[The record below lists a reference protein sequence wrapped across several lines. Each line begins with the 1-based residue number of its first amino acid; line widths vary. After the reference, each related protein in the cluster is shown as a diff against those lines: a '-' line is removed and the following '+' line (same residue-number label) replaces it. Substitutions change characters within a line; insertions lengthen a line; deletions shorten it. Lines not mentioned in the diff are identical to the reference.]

1 MPIIPVA
8 ERTWAAVTPASTYL
22 FGVETDTGTAPDTDA
37 GDVRLVQWYWGP
49 RLPEAALAEAA
60 LPPTPRQR
68 SGFHDP
74 RDIHELLPVD
84 GGRRWGVPSL
94 QAFYEGGVRSVELSF
109 AEAVAGTDEIELV
122 LRDETYGLRVGVHV
136 RCADGTDVVER
147 WVTVANEGAA
157 PVRFGRLDS
166 GSWAVPERSAY
177 RCTGV
182 YGAWAYETQ
191 LQRAELP
198 VGETT
203 FTSRTGTTSH
213 RANPWIMVDAGD
225 ATEESGEVWAVAL
238 AWSGSWR
245 LTAQHRP
252 EGDLAVT
259 CGFGHDGPSVHL
271 APGERL
277 RTPSALGL
285 YGDGGYGAASRAWHA
300 YTRGH
305 VLPAPRE
312 ERPVLYNSWEATGF
326 DVSESGQLE
335 LAARAAE
342 VGAELFVVDDGWFGT
357 RDRDSRGLGDWWPN
371 PGRFPDGLT
380 RLFDGVRALG
390 MAAGL
395 WVEPEMVNPDSDL
408 YRDRPDWVL
417 HHPGRRRDTMRNQ
430 LVLNFARTDVREWA
444 IGWLDALVGEYHLAY
459 LKWDMNRSF
468 SQAGWPEAG
477 ERADMLWSEHT
488 DGVYA
493 VMDELRRRRPG
504 LRIESCSGGGGR
516 VDLGVLRRTD
526 QVWTS
531 DNTDARDRQAIQHGF
546 SYLYPAGTMSA
557 WVTDS
562 PNPHTRRRVPLR
574 YRFHVAMAGVLG
586 LGGNLTAWSAEEFD
600 EAAGLVEAYK
610 AIRPVVQH
618 GRLHRLGG
626 TPGLTASAVQY
637 VLDDRVVV
645 LAYNPFSPDRR
656 APRRLRLAGLDPE
669 AVYEVVTSEA
679 GATAP
684 VGSRRHG
691 RTLTAL
697 GLILPSFLPNGPDY
711 RSELL
716 ELRRVRTP

>member
-1 MPIIPVA
+1 MSIIPVA
-8 ERTWAAVTPASTYL
+8 EHTWAAVTPASTYL
-22 FGVETDTGTAPDTDA
+22 FGVETD
-37 GDVRLVQWYWGP
+37 GDDLRVVQWYWGP

-60 LPPTPRQR
+60 LLVPPRQG
-68 SGFHDP
+68 SSFLDP
-74 RDIHELLPVD
+74 RDIDELLPVD

-94 QAFYEGGVRSVELSF
+94 QATYEGGVRSVELAFS
-109 AEAVAGTDEIELV
+109 EAVPGPDEIELV
-122 LRDETYGLRVGVHV
+122 LRDEAHGLRVGLHV
-136 RCADGTDVVER
+136 RCAGDTDVIER
-147 WVTVANEGAA
+147 WVTVANEGTA

-166 GSWAVPERSAY
+166 GSWVIPEQPAY

-182 YGAWAYETQ
+182 FGAWARETQ

-203 FTSRTGTTSH
+203 FTSRTGATSH
-213 RANPWIMVDAGD
+213 RANPWIMIDAGD
-225 ATEESGEVWAVAL
+225 ATEESGEVWTVAL

-245 LTAQHRP
+245 LTAQRRP
-252 EGDLAVT
+252 EGDVAVT
-259 CGFGHDGPSVHL
+259 SGFGHDGPSWHL
-271 APGERL
+271 APGEHL

-285 YGDGGYGAASRAWHA
+285 YSDGGYGAASRAWHHHA
-300 YTRGH
+300 RRH
-305 VLPAPRE
+305 VQPAAGE

-326 DVSESGQLE
+326 DLSEAGQLE
-335 LAARAAE
+335 LAAKAAALG
-342 VGAELFVVDDGWFGT
+342 VELFVVDDGWFGS
-357 RDRDSRGLGDWWPN
+357 RDCDSRGLGDWWPD
-371 PGRFPDGLT
+371 PERFPDGLT
-380 RLFDGVRALG
+380 RLFDEVRGLG

-408 YRDRPDWVL
+408 YRSRPDWVL

-430 LVLNFARTDVREWA
+430 LVLNFARPDVREWA
-444 IGWLDALVGEYHLAY
+444 TDWLDGLVRAYDLAY

-468 SQAGWPEAG
+468 SQAGWPDAG
-477 ERADMLWSEHT
+477 DRADMLWIEHT
-488 DGVYA
+488 HGVYT
-493 VMDELRRRRPG
+493 VMDELRRRHPA

-516 VDLGVLRRTD
+516 VDLGVMRRTD

-546 SYLYPAGTMSA
+546 TYLYPAGVMSA

-586 LGGNLTAWSAEEFD
+586 IGGNLATWSAEELA
-600 EAAGLVEAYK
+600 EARDLVAAYK
-610 AIRPVVQH
+610 AVRPVVQH

-645 LAYNPFSPDRR
+645 LAYNPFGLDRET
-656 APRRLRLAGLDPE
+656 PRRLRLAGLDPE
-669 AVYEVVTSEA
+669 ARYEVVTSEA

-684 VGSRRHG
+684 VGSRWHG
-691 RTLTAL
+691 RTLMSL
-697 GLILPSFLPNGPDY
+697 GLVLSTRLPDGPDY

-716 ELRRVRTP
+716 ELRRVETS